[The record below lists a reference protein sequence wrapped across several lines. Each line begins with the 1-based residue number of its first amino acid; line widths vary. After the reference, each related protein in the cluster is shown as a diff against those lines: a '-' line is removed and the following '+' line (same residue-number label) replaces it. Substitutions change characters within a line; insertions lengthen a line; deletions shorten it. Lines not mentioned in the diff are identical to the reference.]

1 MIPIKSYYL
10 KFFLFTTLI
19 CGIILLLNSIL
30 PELTHPSIWKTLFFL
45 AILSFLI
52 HLLNSFLIR
61 NFEENFLQ
69 ITVLAMILR
78 FIASLVFIGWQVW
91 PGLTNIILFIANFF
105 ALFLFYLVF
114 DIYIIIST
122 LRQNSK

>member
-1 MIPIKSYYL
+1 MKPIKSYYF

-19 CGIILLLNSIL
+19 GGIILLLNITL
-30 PELTHPSIWKTLFFL
+30 PEMTHQSIWKTLFFL
-45 AILSFLI
+45 ATLSFLI

-61 NFEENFLQ
+61 NFPENFLQ
-69 ITVLAMILR
+69 ITVLAIIIR
-78 FIASLVFIGWQVW
+78 FIASLMFIGWQVW
-91 PGLTNIILFIANFF
+91 DGMENIILFIANFF
-105 ALFLFYLVF
+105 TIFLFYLVF